1 MGGTE
6 KKFVFLERNK
16 SDHRKEE
23 QLEKPFFMWQQF
35 VENTNAM
42 NYNNSIC
49 VWSGRYGDFWGCTG
63 YPDGR
68 YTEKQRRKIKDERLR

>member
-1 MGGTE
+1 
-6 KKFVFLERNK
+6 
-16 SDHRKEE
+16 
-23 QLEKPFFMWQQF
+23 MWQQF
-35 VENTNAM
+35 VENTNVM
-42 NYNNSIC
+42 NYNNIC